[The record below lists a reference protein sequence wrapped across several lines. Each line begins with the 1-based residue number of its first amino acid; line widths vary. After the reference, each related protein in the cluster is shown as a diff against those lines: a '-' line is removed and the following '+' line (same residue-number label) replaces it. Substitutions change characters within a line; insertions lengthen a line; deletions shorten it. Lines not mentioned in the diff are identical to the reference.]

1 MNILSIDTTRPSFTL
16 SVFNNGDISTYI
28 DKSKKVSS
36 EIVLDEINNLVSNKN
51 LKPNDINTVIYNNGP
66 GSFTGVR
73 VSSAIVQA
81 IGFSNNCP
89 VYGINS
95 LMLDAFSYYKMKKI
109 KNIQVIKKAFGD
121 QVFHGLL
128 NLSEKQCLLDS
139 DISTSGLS
147 DVTFDSEY
155 TLLTDIENITDDT
168 KLNQVFIESYIGSEL
183 LIEFYERYSIKK
195 KAFDYQDAL
204 PSYAGHTI

>member
-1 MNILSIDTTRPSFTL
+1 M
-16 SVFNNGDISTYI
+16 
-28 DKSKKVSS
+28 
-36 EIVLDEINNLVSNKN
+36 
-51 LKPNDINTVIYNNGP
+51 
-66 GSFTGVR
+66 
-73 VSSAIVQA
+73 
-81 IGFSNNCP
+81 
-89 VYGINS
+89 
-95 LMLDAFSYYKMKKI
+95 
-109 KNIQVIKKAFGD
+109 
-121 QVFHGLL
+121 L
-128 NLSEKQCLLDS
+128 NLSENECLLDS

-195 KAFDYQDAL
+195 KAFDYKDAL